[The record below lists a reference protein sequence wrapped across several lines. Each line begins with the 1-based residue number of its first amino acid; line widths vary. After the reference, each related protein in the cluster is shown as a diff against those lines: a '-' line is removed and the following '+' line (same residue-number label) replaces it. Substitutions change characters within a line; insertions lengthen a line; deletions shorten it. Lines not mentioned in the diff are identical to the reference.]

1 MIIGSRPIRKIL
13 VLGFDA
19 AGKTTILY
27 QLNSNDIIHS
37 HALGFSTEMTTFQN
51 HIFFSWD
58 VPQVPMKSF
67 ELIWRHFYDYTEGK
81 EKQLICFVSYNFLGV
96 IFVMDSTDM
105 TENWKNANNALTK
118 ILSENSLKG
127 VPLLIL
133 LNKADLM
140 KSSLLTEAKIR
151 FNMEEIGNGRKWK
164 IMESCALDMIGVLE
178 GIEWI
183 FNIDHQDKMFKTFF

>member
-1 MIIGSRPIRKIL
+1 
-13 VLGFDA
+13 
-19 AGKTTILY
+19 
-27 QLNSNDIIHS
+27 
-37 HALGFSTEMTTFQN
+37 
-51 HIFFSWD
+51 
-58 VPQVPMKSF
+58 MK
-67 ELIWRHFYDYTEGK
+67 
-81 EKQLICFVSYNFLGV
+81 LICLLNYKNFLGV
-96 IFVMDSTDM
+96 IFVLDSTDLA
-105 TENWKNANNALTK
+105 ENWKNANNALCK

-140 KSSLLTEAKIR
+140 KSSLLDGVKIG